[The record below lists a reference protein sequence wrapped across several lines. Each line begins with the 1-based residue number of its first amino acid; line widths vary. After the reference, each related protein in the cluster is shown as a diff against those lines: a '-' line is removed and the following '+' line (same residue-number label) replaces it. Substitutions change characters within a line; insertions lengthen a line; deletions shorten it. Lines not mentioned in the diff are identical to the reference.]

1 MRTCVRVPCPDL
13 REKARALRRERDLTI
28 DEIAARLALSRATV
42 WSWVADLPRRSAR
55 PTTAQE
61 RARRRGANAVKRKH
75 ELLRETAYAPLDRR
89 AFGEAHRALAPVPRR
104 SGPVRVAGVLG

>member
-28 DEIAARLALSRATV
+28 DEIAARLALSRTTV

-55 PTTAQE
+55 PSTAQE
-61 RARRRGANAVKRKH
+61 RARQRGADAVKRKH
-75 ELLRETAYAPLDRR
+75 ELLRDAAYAQ
-89 AFGEAHRALAPVPRR
+89 GR
-104 SGPVRVAGVLG
+104 SEFSSLSEHPGFRDFVST